1 MKRILLVLAALIGA
15 CAPSNALFL
24 RGGGTV
30 SSGVGEAGTPPPLP
44 QGNGPVNMTAPTI
57 TGMAM
62 VGGKLT
68 AINGEWT
75 GSLTSYTRQWSRN
88 GTPIS
93 GATGATYSVVAA
105 DLGATISVCV
115 TAVSADG
122 STLAT
127 SSPTAAIT
135 LPPAPVN
142 TASPAI
148 AGTPIVGTTL
158 MASNGTWTSP
168 VPITYTYQWYRGT
181 KAVRGATF
189 YPLGSNDLA
198 NGISVTVTG
207 TNAGGSNTAT
217 SATTSAV
224 VTPATP
230 ANTVAPAIV
239 GRAVVGYTLIA
250 APGSWSR
257 PISQYIYQWIRV
269 SSGVSSAIIGAIGQ
283 AYVLESADLNDTI
296 TVSVKAANGGG
307 TSTAV
312 TSAATATV
320 VNPPTLAGGACGGW
334 ASKTFADGCAFAP
347 TVNNYTIQHSD
358 FFTGSFARQ
367 SGQTWGNVG
376 GNTGC
381 KNPNC
386 HPPWAVAAVDYP
398 VGPSCS
404 TADCGFGNPG
414 GPTDPTI
421 SSNYAN
427 GNPGGCVK
435 AGNNQIV
442 CNGPTSQ
449 EVDIG
454 PFDFSW
460 KGNSYGVGMGLTL
473 GTGLTGPCVVH
484 DSYFLWDMG
493 SSSNS
498 IGAGTYSFTGCSSL
512 TIKNS
517 VFRIRNPKTG
527 QLDALWNGATQ
538 GYIQIHVGAGP
549 RSRAPGEFNS
559 PLILEYDAIINCPER
574 CFTTGTL
581 SSEHNYFQGINM
593 KDSTAYAA
601 HGDGWLTTFYNG
613 PTGPSAA
620 QICNCTGLDTLM
632 EKFDTWMTPNYG
644 AGSTSCITCAMV
656 NVPGPAVTATID
668 TRAPNVAHV
677 TSISGTTFVAAGS
690 AINSRNVASNY
701 TYPGP
706 LPQTM
711 PRIAGCPGNDCAA
724 VDPASCTSA
733 TPCDYTLNVNWPN
746 ACSPCSWGLLYPS
759 NTITADYENNVYATN
774 IVNATGA
781 APRFC
786 TGPGC
791 SMVGN
796 VWWAG
801 YGTFQN
807 VIVKN
812 NYVDLCGVN
821 YVSSTGPPHYNC
833 TPPASP
839 GPSQNSWF
847 GSSAPELS
855 AIESGNVMM
864 TNGGYFKVFMKQNSI
879 RRQSPKGSLTNLLLA
894 PARLPAGRRPQ
905 HQERH

>member
-1 MKRILLVLAALIGA
+1 MLDGG
-15 CAPSNALFL
+15 L
-24 RGGGTV
+24 RV
-30 SSGVGEAGTPPPLP
+30 WQSWRS
-44 QGNGPVNMTAPTI
+44 
-57 TGMAM
+57 
-62 VGGKLT
+62 
-68 AINGEWT
+68 
-75 GSLTSYTRQWSRN
+75 
-88 GTPIS
+88 
-93 GATGATYSVVAA
+93 
-105 DLGATISVCV
+105 
-115 TAVSADG
+115 DG
-122 STLAT
+122 S
-127 SSPTAAIT
+127 
-135 LPPAPVN
+135 N
-142 TASPAI
+142 H
-148 AGTPIVGTTL
+148 
-158 MASNGTWTSP
+158 
-168 VPITYTYQWYRGT
+168 
-181 KAVRGATF
+181 F
-189 YPLGSNDLA
+189 
-198 NGISVTVTG
+198 
-207 TNAGGSNTAT
+207 
-217 SATTSAV
+217 
-224 VTPATP
+224 
-230 ANTVAPAIV
+230 
-239 GRAVVGYTLIA
+239 
-250 APGSWSR
+250 
-257 PISQYIYQWIRV
+257 
-269 SSGVSSAIIGAIGQ
+269 
-283 AYVLESADLNDTI
+283 LELR
-296 TVSVKAANGGG
+296 
-307 TSTAV
+307 
-312 TSAATATV
+312 
-320 VNPPTLAGGACGGW
+320 
-334 ASKTFADGCAFAP
+334 
-347 TVNNYTIQHSD
+347 Q
-358 FFTGSFARQ
+358 RQ
-367 SGQTWGNVG
+367 SWRLL
-376 GNTGC
+376 
-381 KNPNC
+381 
-386 HPPWAVAAVDYP
+386 
-398 VGPSCS
+398 
-404 TADCGFGNPG
+404 
-414 GPTDPTI
+414 
-421 SSNYAN
+421 
-427 GNPGGCVK
+427 K

-593 KDSTAYAA
+593 KDFTAYAA

-759 NTITADYENNVYATN
+759 NTITADYENNVYPQICQRYGGGPSILHWPRLLHGRQRLVGWLRHISKCNRQKQLRRPVWRQLRLVDRASALQLHAPGVARAFTKFM
-774 IVNATGA
+774 VRLLGA
-781 APRFC
+781 
-786 TGPGC
+786 
-791 SMVGN
+791 
-796 VWWAG
+796 
-801 YGTFQN
+801 GTFRDRERQRH
-807 VIVKN
+807 
-812 NYVDLCGVN
+812 DD
-821 YVSSTGPPHYNC
+821 
-833 TPPASP
+833 
-839 GPSQNSWF
+839 
-847 GSSAPELS
+847 E
-855 AIESGNVMM
+855 
-864 TNGGYFKVFMKQNSI
+864 
-879 RRQSPKGSLTNLLLA
+879 RRLF
-894 PARLPAGRRPQ
+894 
-905 HQERH
+905 